1 MEGISMSVC
10 RPKIFLFLLFLVSVI
25 FCIQARGTSFDVGIY
40 GGGNNAAMM
49 DYNSRIDSLNSF
61 NSANGAQATLKKF
74 TYEPG
79 TSLILSGEFETTA
92 GRYAV
97 YLKNDWLIIEER
109 GNNAK
114 WENGLTAQSLN
125 GDYSV
130 LYSAAGARYYYSPEG
145 MPFIEF
151 YINADAGVCGYFSNY
166 ASESTFKSDGTPIN
180 DERKEWKTAIPA
192 ASAGAGGRW
201 WLGNGF
207 GIGLEAGYRLASGKV
222 MVSVT
227 NTNGDAASQG
237 EDVVNYSGP
246 FVNAGVIYRFGGDT
260 RDKKSGPVTDTV
272 DPQYLEI
279 TAKLYSDAQKY
290 YEEGLFNQAAE
301 KNSEAMKLSP
311 DDGRVIEQA
320 KAIKAASEKNGGGE
334 NVDRLKEEAENLRR
348 LKNYPGARL
357 KYLEIRAIEP
367 ENGYAVFYLKNFDDK
382 ASQFLKK
389 AREYLA
395 ADNAEKALDAAAKAV
410 EYAPDDAQAA
420 ALYASI
426 ARDGMMKKKADR
438 IFNRAVDS
446 FSRGEYEIAAGLWK
460 EVLNINPSDEEAK
473 KNMDKAAEKAGEN
486 LEEKSMEA
494 QKAHEEAVALYK
506 IGNMDSAA
514 AKCEF
519 VLRLDPD
526 DLDSKKMLEDIKK
539 IRKENNKEA
548 IIKR

>member
-1 MEGISMSVC
+1 
-10 RPKIFLFLLFLVSVI
+10 
-25 FCIQARGTSFDVGIY
+25 
-40 GGGNNAAMM
+40 
-49 DYNSRIDSLNSF
+49 
-61 NSANGAQATLKKF
+61 
-74 TYEPG
+74 
-79 TSLILSGEFETTA
+79 
-92 GRYAV
+92 
-97 YLKNDWLIIEER
+97 
-109 GNNAK
+109 
-114 WENGLTAQSLN
+114 
-125 GDYSV
+125 
-130 LYSAAGARYYYSPEG
+130 
-145 MPFIEF
+145 
-151 YINADAGVCGYFSNY
+151 
-166 ASESTFKSDGTPIN
+166 
-180 DERKEWKTAIPA
+180 
-192 ASAGAGGRW
+192 
-201 WLGNGF
+201 
-207 GIGLEAGYRLASGKV
+207 
-222 MVSVT
+222 
-227 NTNGDAASQG
+227 
-237 EDVVNYSGP
+237 
-246 FVNAGVIYRFGGDT
+246 
-260 RDKKSGPVTDTV
+260 V